1 MHCIVG
7 LIHREDQD
15 PKKFF
20 ERFLYDNEDFYAEES
35 VLSQEEI
42 EQRAHNENYECVE
55 DYATDYGYHLN
66 EYGDWVAY
74 YNPLGQCDWFEI
86 GGRWS
91 GELKDWK
98 GNSADSMEI
107 KYIKI
112 DESLKEFYAYVKAY
126 EDDNTFYTDGTS
138 LFNVTSEA
146 IRFEVINDED
156 LTLTLIDMHT

>member
-15 PKKFF
+15 PEKFF
-20 ERFLYDNEDFYAEES
+20 ERFLDNNEDFFAEES

-42 EQRAHNENYECVE
+42 EQRAHNENYERVE
-55 DYATDYGYHLN
+55 DYAADYGYHLN
-66 EYGDWVAY
+66 EYGDWVVY
-74 YNPLGQCDWFEI
+74 YNPFAQCDWFEI

-98 GNSADSMEI
+98 GNSADSMEV
-107 KYIKI
+107 KYIKV

-126 EDDNTFYTDGTS
+126 EDDNTFYTDNVS
-138 LFNVTSEA
+138 LLSVTSEA
-146 IRFEVINDED
+146 LRWEVLNDED
-156 LTLTLIDMHT
+156 LVLTLIDMHT